1 MDAFGGSSNL
11 SDSTSYKLSNDFN
24 TIPNNDID
32 NVINSNRVEPR
43 QVATGVTRGT
53 WRINNTDGSYI
64 TIGLIPNTDNEF
76 GIAYFQS
83 DNTRIFTIDASGF
96 LFSYNS
102 ENRIK
107 IGLKPDSSD
116 IGIYLTPA
124 GTDVIDE
131 LSA

>member
-116 IGIYLTPA
+116 IGIYLTPD